1 MASSF
6 SNRVAVL
13 GKLALTV
20 AVAAVAFGV
29 GAFVQGPPAAR
40 AQQERPARAAGAG
53 ADAVALRPGYYVVSP
68 LGPDDGGD
76 FGPHTPGT
84 KTAGLQEAFDAC
96 KRDKRDLYIVGGAA
110 PAAFQN
116 PGGVYPLQATLR
128 IPWMQD
134 FRCDGGEAVLQYTL
148 HTGDAIVMDSQMS
161 CVYKFGLIALAQG
174 DNTDGACLRVKP
186 QTAGPDGLVAVVSSR
201 FAINALVGA
210 GSRGLE
216 QVEFVAHGDGL
227 VLDSAAGGINGNEFF
242 VHEVVGC
249 RRAFYLTAPGPQTAV
264 LNNWIRCPFAHICQT
279 HFQLGDPN
287 DPGGVL
293 WNRIDA
299 LIDGDDLKDST
310 GVQVFGRGN
319 RLNLTFLQVPAGRGV
334 VFEAGAA
341 ENLVET
347 QNLRARFTDHARAG
361 SNIIRTQEPDGLAV
375 KTPAFP
381 AGGAWVENP
390 YPATIEVSVLAPG
403 EVTAW
408 QRRERAGEPLDF
420 QGGLHAGQ
428 TFTLRPNESVRFE
441 HAGGD
446 KAATWHWR
454 VVGS

>member
-1 MASSF
+1 MPSSL
-6 SNRVAVL
+6 RIVL
-13 GKLALTV
+13 SRRLALPV
-20 AVAAVAFGV
+20 AVAAVAFAL
-29 GAFVQGPPAAR
+29 GALVQDPPAAR
-40 AQQERPARAAGAG
+40 AQQERPARPGG
-53 ADAVALRPGYYVVSP
+53 GPDPVALRPGYYVVSP
-68 LGPDDGGD
+68 LGPDDRGD

-116 PGGVYPLQATLR
+116 PGGVYALQATLN

-148 HTGDAIVMDSQMS
+148 PAGDAIVMDSQMS

-174 DNTDGACLRVKP
+174 DNPDGACLRVKP
-186 QTAGPDGLVAVVSSR
+186 QTAGPDGLIAVVTSR
-201 FAINALVGA
+201 FSVNALVGA

-216 QVEFVAHGDGL
+216 QGEFVARGDGL

-249 RRAFYLTAPGPQTAV
+249 RRGFYLTAPGPQTAV

-299 LIDGDDLKDST
+299 LVDGDDLKDST
-310 GVQVFGRGN
+310 GARIFGRGN
-319 RLNLTFLQVPAGRGV
+319 RLNLTFLQIPAGRGV
-334 VFEAGAA
+334 VFEAGAG

-347 QNLRARFTDHARAG
+347 QNLQARYTDAARAG
-361 SNIIRTQEPDGLAV
+361 SNHVRTQEPDGLRV
-375 KTPAFP
+375 RTPPFP
-381 AGGAWVENP
+381 AAGAWVENP
-390 YPATIEVSVLAPG
+390 YPATVEVSILTPG
-403 EVTAW
+403 EVTSW
-408 QRRERAGEPLDF
+408 RRRERAAEPLEF
-420 QGGLHAGQ
+420 RGGVYAGQ
-428 TFTLRPNESVRFE
+428 TFTLRPNESVQFE
-441 HAGGD
+441 HAAG
-446 KAATWHWR
+446 APPATWHWR
-454 VVGS
+454 VPGS